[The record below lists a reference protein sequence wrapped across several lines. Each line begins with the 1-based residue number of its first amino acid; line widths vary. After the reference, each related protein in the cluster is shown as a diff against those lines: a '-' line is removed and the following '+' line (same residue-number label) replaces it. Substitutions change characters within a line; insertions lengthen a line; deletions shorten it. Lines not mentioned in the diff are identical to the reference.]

1 MSGNKSLA
9 GAIGEVKKAE
19 KTAPV
24 KETEYKAGTK
34 DFFDQ
39 FEEKPAIKKPKKDR
53 RLEIRVQRHMRKKA
67 DLCIRNAK
75 RFDGGICGAERKIIC
90 TCILPCKY
98 TDKCTCKCTDKIKR
112 KPNYVLRKTHYG
124 ENRGFWAKLFNKK

>member
-53 RLEIRVQRHMRKKA
+53 RLEIRVNSELYDKFSAICAKKQTSA
-67 DLCIRNAK
+67 YAMLNVLM
-75 RFDGGICGAERKIIC
+75 AEFVEQNEK
-90 TCILPCKY
+90 
-98 TDKCTCKCTDKIKR
+98 
-112 KPNYVLRKTHYG
+112 
-124 ENRGFWAKLFNKK
+124 